1 MPNKTGHMGFKDRQG
16 IAKTVRIIISLM
28 SKLTYRTN
36 KWHVRSLEASIIMK
50 IYKKH
55 ITHRR
60 MISSRDTIS
69 SQGQSLHLTRTNL
82 MFAI

>member
-1 MPNKTGHMGFKDRQG
+1 MGFKDRQG